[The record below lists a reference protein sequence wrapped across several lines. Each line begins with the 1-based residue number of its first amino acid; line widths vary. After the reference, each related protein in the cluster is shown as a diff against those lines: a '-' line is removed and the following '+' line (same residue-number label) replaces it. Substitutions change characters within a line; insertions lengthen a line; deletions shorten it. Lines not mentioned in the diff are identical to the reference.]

1 MDKAEATAVLD
12 QHLAS
17 FVRRGYAELAS
28 TVDRPQGLQAQGASG
43 AKYNIEF
50 NVFYDDGHKKQDLRI
65 IGSIDDGSTRTFML
79 LLTKTQLMKSTGE
92 LL

>member
-1 MDKAEATAVLD
+1 MDKAEATTVLD

-28 TVDRPQGLQAQGASG
+28 TVDRPQGMQTEGPSG

-50 NVFYDDGHKKQDLRI
+50 NVFYDDGHKKQNLRI
-65 IGSIDDGSTRTFML
+65 VGSIDDGGRRIFMFP
-79 LLTKTQLMKSTGE
+79 LTKTEIMKPTGE
-92 LL
+92 LI